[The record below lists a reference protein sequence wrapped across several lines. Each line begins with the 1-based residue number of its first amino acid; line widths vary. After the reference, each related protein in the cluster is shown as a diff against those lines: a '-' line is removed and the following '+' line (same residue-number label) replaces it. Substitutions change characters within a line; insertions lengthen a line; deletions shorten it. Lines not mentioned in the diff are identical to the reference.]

1 MPDVFI
7 ITLALFCT
15 VCDQRCFHNLPI
27 STVSHLFLSI
37 TLFLQ
42 RTVADI
48 LLRSQLE
55 AWQDHYGEDIFKVVF
70 CVGSR
75 WANVHWGVKTRGKSG
90 EEYAA
95 PPVPDG
101 FTTLKHAEQVSYKWD
116 LRLPLYFF
124 CLMFLMFFVPLLF
137 RAG

>member
-1 MPDVFI
+1 MFSYQRWRYS
-7 ITLALFCT
+7 ALCVT
-15 VCDQRCFHNLPI
+15 NERILCIHNLPN
-27 STVSHLFLSI
+27 LFSSLHFI
-37 TLFLQ
+37 LQ

-55 AWQDHYGEDIFKVVF
+55 AWQEHYGEDIFKVVF

-101 FTTLKHAEQVSYKWD
+101 FTTLKHAEQVS
-116 LRLPLYFF
+116 
-124 CLMFLMFFVPLLF
+124 
-137 RAG
+137 

>member
-1 MPDVFI
+1 MPDVFS
-7 ITLALFCT
+7 F
-15 VCDQRCFHNLPI
+15 QRWHYSARCVTNLPI
-27 STVSHLFLSI
+27 STVCHLFSSLHFI
-37 TLFLQ
+37 LQ

-55 AWQDHYGEDIFKVVF
+55 AWQEHYGEDIFKVVF

-101 FTTLKHAEQVSYKWD
+101 FTTLKHAEQVSYKRD
-116 LRLPLYFF
+116 LRLLLYF
-124 CLMFLMFFVPLLF
+124 LSNVLNVF
-137 RAG
+137 RSLTV